1 MNSTTV
7 ALFET
12 LFDVI
17 YLILVWGMVILM
29 TVKMSKVKEADRKT
43 ANWIRLAFILLATG
57 DTGHVGFRVLAQLTN
72 TLDKPVSILGA
83 PMHLIG
89 LGMMTTAFTVTM
101 FYMIFI
107 LVWQSRNKEKSSWIT
122 NLLLAFGVIR
132 IIFMALPAN
141 QWGDLVPPQ
150 PIGLYRN
157 LFLVIQGVGLLGLLF
172 YSASRKKDKLFLA
185 IAWMI
190 VLSFAFYTP
199 VILFVQQIPMIGM
212 LMIPKTI
219 AYLTVAIIAYN
230 GLWKQKNIT
239 KASKK

>member
-1 MNSTTV
+1 MNSSV
-7 ALFET
+7 IALFET
-12 LFDVI
+12 LFDVV
-17 YLILVWGMVILM
+17 YLLLVWGMVILM
-29 TVKMSKVKEADRKT
+29 TLKMSKVNEADRKT
-43 ANWIRLAFILLATG
+43 ANLIRLAFILLAAG
-57 DTGHVGFRVLAQLTN
+57 DTGHVGFRVLAQVTD
-72 TLDKPVSILGA
+72 TLDKPVMIFGA

-101 FYMIFI
+101 FYMVFI
-107 LVWQSRNKEKSSWIT
+107 LVWQSRNQQKGTWFT

-150 PIGLYRN
+150 PISLYRN
-157 LFLVIQGVGLLGLLF
+157 LFLIVQGLGLLGLLF
-172 YSASRKKDKLFLA
+172 YSASQKKDKLFTA

-199 VILFVQQIPMIGM
+199 VILFAQQIPMIGM

-219 AYLTVAIIAYN
+219 AYLAVAIIAYY
-230 GLWKQKNIT
+230 GLWKPKRI
-239 KASKK
+239 KK

>member
-1 MNSTTV
+1 MNSSVV

-17 YLILVWGMVILM
+17 YLLLVWGMVILM
-29 TVKMSKVKEADRKT
+29 TVKLAQVKQADLKT
-43 ANWIRLAFILLATG
+43 ARWIRLAFILLAAG

-72 TLDKPVSILGA
+72 TLDKPVMIFGA

-101 FYMIFI
+101 FYMVFI
-107 LVWQSRNKEKSSWIT
+107 LAWQSRNDQKGTWFTS
-122 NLLLAFGVIR
+122 LLLVFGVIR

-150 PIGLYRN
+150 PISLYRN
-157 LFLVIQGVGLLGLLF
+157 LFLVVQGVGLLVLLF
-172 YSASRKKDKLFLA
+172 SSALRKKDKLFLS

-190 VLSFAFYTP
+190 VLSFVFYTP
-199 VILFVQQIPMIGM
+199 VILFAQRIPMIGM

-219 AYLTVAIIAYN
+219 AYLAVAIIAYK
-230 GLWKQKNIT
+230 GLWEPKRIGR
-239 KASKK
+239 

>member
-1 MNSTTV
+1 MNSATV

-12 LFDVI
+12 IFDVV

-43 ANWIRLAFILLATG
+43 ANWIRLAFILLAAG

-72 TLDKPVSILGA
+72 TLDTPVSILGA

-89 LGMMTTAFTVTM
+89 LGMMTTAFTVTL
-101 FYMIFI
+101 FYMVFI
-107 LVWQSRNKEKSSWIT
+107 LVWLSRNKEKGGWFT

-150 PIGLYRN
+150 PISLYRN
-157 LFLVIQGVGLLGLLF
+157 LFLIVQGLGLLWLLF
-172 YSASRKKDKLFLA
+172 TSAARKKDKLFLA

-190 VLSFAFYTP
+190 VLSFAFYIP
-199 VILFVQQIPMIGM
+199 VILFAQQIPMIGM

-219 AYLTVAIIAYN
+219 AYLAIAIIAYN
-230 GLWKQKNIT
+230 GLWKPKRIG
-239 KASKK
+239 K

>member
-1 MNSTTV
+1 MNSSVV

-17 YLILVWGMVILM
+17 YLLLVWGMVVLM
-29 TVKMSKVKEADRKT
+29 TAKMSQVNEADRKT
-43 ANWIRLAFILLATG
+43 ANWIRLAFILLAAG
-57 DTGHVGFRVLAQLTN
+57 DTGHVGFRVIAQLTH
-72 TLDKPVSILGA
+72 TLDKPVMIFGA
-83 PMHLIG
+83 QMHLIG

-101 FYMIFI
+101 FYMVFI
-107 LVWQSRNKEKSSWIT
+107 LAWQSRNNQKSTWLT

-150 PIGLYRN
+150 PISLYRN
-157 LFLVIQGVGLLGLLF
+157 IFLMVQGLGLLALLF
-172 YSASRKKDKLFLA
+172 SSAARKKDKLFLA

-199 VILFVQQIPMIGM
+199 VILFAQQIPLIGM

-219 AYLTVAIIAYN
+219 AYLAVAIIAYN
-230 GLWKQKNIT
+230 GLWKPEKQL
-239 KASKK
+239 

>member
-1 MNSTTV
+1 MNSSVV

-17 YLILVWGMVILM
+17 YLLLVWGMVILM
-29 TVKMSKVKEADRKT
+29 TVKMSQVKT
-43 ANWIRLAFILLATG
+43 ADLKTARWIRLAFILLAAG

-72 TLDKPVSILGA
+72 TLDKPVMVFGA

-101 FYMIFI
+101 FYMVFI
-107 LVWQSRNKEKSSWIT
+107 LAWQSRNDQKGTWFT
-122 NLLLAFGVIR
+122 NLLLVFGVVR

-141 QWGDLVPPQ
+141 QWGELVPPQ
-150 PIGLYRN
+150 PISLYRN
-157 LFLVIQGVGLLGLLF
+157 LFLVVQGVGLLVLLF
-172 YSASRKKDKLFLA
+172 SSAARKRDKLFLSM
-185 IAWMI
+185 AWMI

-199 VILFVQQIPMIGM
+199 VILFAQKVPLIGM

-219 AYLTVAIIAYN
+219 AYLAVAIIAYN
-230 GLWKQKNIT
+230 GLWKPKRVG
-239 KASKK
+239 K

>member
-1 MNSTTV
+1 MNSSVV

-17 YLILVWGMVILM
+17 YLLLVWGMVILM
-29 TVKMSKVKEADRKT
+29 TVKMSQVKAADLKT
-43 ANWIRLAFILLATG
+43 ARWIRLAFILLAAG

-72 TLDKPVSILGA
+72 TLDTPVSIFGA

-101 FYMIFI
+101 FYMLFI
-107 LVWQSRNKEKSSWIT
+107 LVWQERNKQKGTWFT
-122 NLLLAFGVIR
+122 NLLLTFGVIR

-150 PIGLYRN
+150 PISLYRN
-157 LFLVIQGVGLLGLLF
+157 LFLMVQGIGLLGLLF
-172 YSASRKKDKLFLA
+172 YSAAGKKDKLFLA

-199 VILFVQQIPMIGM
+199 VILLAQKYPLIGM

-219 AYLTVAIIAYN
+219 AYLAVAIIAYN
-230 GLWKQKNIT
+230 GLWK
-239 KASKK
+239 SKRV

>member
-1 MNSTTV
+1 MNSSVV

-12 LFDVI
+12 IFDVV
-17 YLILVWGMVILM
+17 YLLLVWGMVILM
-29 TVKMSKVKEADRKT
+29 TVKLSQVKAADLKT
-43 ANWIRLAFILLATG
+43 AKWIRLAFILLAAG

-72 TLDKPVSILGA
+72 TLDKPVSVFGA

-101 FYMIFI
+101 FYMLFI
-107 LVWQSRNKEKSSWIT
+107 LVWQERNKEKGTWFT

-141 QWGDLVPPQ
+141 LWGDLVPPQ
-150 PIGLYRN
+150 PISLYRN
-157 LFLVIQGVGLLGLLF
+157 LFLIVQGLGLLWLLF
-172 YSASRKKDKLFLA
+172 TSAARKKDKLFLS

-199 VILFVQQIPMIGM
+199 VILFAQKVPLIGM

-219 AYLTVAIIAYN
+219 AYLAVAIIAYN
-230 GLWKQKNIT
+230 GLWKPKRVG
-239 KASKK
+239 K

>member
-1 MNSTTV
+1 MNSSVV

-17 YLILVWGMVILM
+17 YLLLVWGMVILM
-29 TVKMSKVKEADRKT
+29 TVKMSKVNEADRKT
-43 ANWIRLAFILLATG
+43 ANWIRLAFILLAAG
-57 DTGHVGFRVLAQLTN
+57 DTGHVGFRVLAQLTH
-72 TLDKPVSILGA
+72 TLDKPVMVFSA

-101 FYMIFI
+101 FYMVFI
-107 LVWQSRNKEKSSWIT
+107 LVWQSRNQQKGTWFT

-141 QWGDLVPPQ
+141 QWGELVPPQ
-150 PIGLYRN
+150 PISLYRN
-157 LFLVIQGVGLLGLLF
+157 LFLVVQGLGLLGLLF
-172 YSASRKKDKLFLA
+172 TSAVQQKDKLFMA

-199 VILFVQQIPMIGM
+199 VILFSQQIPMIGM

-219 AYLTVAIIAYN
+219 AYLAVAIIAYN
-230 GLWKQKNIT
+230 GLWKPKRIG
-239 KASKK
+239 K